1 MKRSIIHGTAVVDP
15 GASVGAGCRIWHFTH
30 VASGAVIGEEC
41 SLGQNVYVAPS
52 GRLGRGV
59 RVQNNVSIYD
69 GVVCED
75 FVFLGPCC
83 VFTKV
88 LNPRSQ
94 ITRKHEYRKTLV
106 KCGATIGANATILCG
121 ISIGRYA
128 LVGAGS
134 VVVSDVLDYELVV
147 GNPAKHIGWV
157 GKGGCRLD
165 FDEQGTAFCRDT
177 NTRYRLLNNR
187 VVEI

>member
-83 VFTKV
+83 VFTNV

-94 ITRKHEYRKTLV
+94 ISRKHEYRKRFSAVFRSAGMRWSAPGLLSFRMSWIMNWWL
-106 KCGATIGANATILCG
+106 AIRQS
-121 ISIGRYA
+121 IS
-128 LVGAGS
+128 AGS
-134 VVVSDVLDYELVV
+134 EKAVAGWISMNRERLFVV
-147 GNPAKHIGWV
+147 I
-157 GKGGCRLD
+157 R
-165 FDEQGTAFCRDT
+165 
-177 NTRYRLLNNR
+177 TR
-187 VVEI
+187 VTGF